1 MISTVALFIGEIGV
15 PGASA
20 GGSDFINLF
29 PDHDIGR
36 KEKSL

>member
-1 MISTVALFIGEIGV
+1 MISAVALFIGEIGV

-20 GGSDFINLF
+20 GGPSIRKRL

-36 KEKSL
+36 KEKGL